1 MGEKYLYFK
10 FILIF
15 RTYSL
20 LPQPNYT
27 HHKPLR
33 LSTMQVQENIDS
45 MFELM
50 PFRSKWAPVDHF
62 IQLGGVTKCFQ
73 VIGKKCDSI

>member
-1 MGEKYLYFK
+1 
-10 FILIF
+10 
-15 RTYSL
+15 
-20 LPQPNYT
+20 
-27 HHKPLR
+27 
-33 LSTMQVQENIDS
+33 MQVQENIDS

-73 VIGKKCDSI
+73 VIGIKNVMMLDAFNLVNY